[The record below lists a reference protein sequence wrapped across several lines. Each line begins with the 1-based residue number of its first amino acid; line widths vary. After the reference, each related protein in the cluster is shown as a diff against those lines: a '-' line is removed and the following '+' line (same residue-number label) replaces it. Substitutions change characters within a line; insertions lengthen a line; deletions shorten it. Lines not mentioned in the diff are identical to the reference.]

1 MSSPVSPALA
11 DYREALPAAVAEVAE
26 NSLFSFADACDE
38 ATFCAAASTSLA
50 EDGGE
55 WLRAGVDFI
64 GTLTGHF
71 DITLPETLARR
82 LCASFAGADGG
93 DDIPES
99 GLLDFAGEL
108 ANMVCGTWLTR
119 SCREQAFTLT
129 PPRVLRQRP
138 HAAEPCDTGCERM
151 YLSLDDEPIR
161 LQLQWTADPC
171 PGQSRGSR
179 ARARQPK
186 EPEWPTS

>member
-38 ATFCAAASTSLA
+38 ATFCTAASTSLA

-55 WLRAGVDFI
+55 WLRAGVDFT
-64 GTLTGHF
+64 GTLAGHF

-82 LCASFAGADGG
+82 LCAS
-93 DDIPES
+93 
-99 GLLDFAGEL
+99 FAGEL

-138 HAAEPCDTGCERM
+138 HAAEPCGTGCERM
-151 YLSLDDEPIR
+151 YLSLDDAPIR

-179 ARARQPK
+179 ASARQPK